1 MIQRYEI
8 GTIILTFF
16 SYSRKAFIV
25 CFYSSNHLA
34 KKVIVSVINDLV
46 TDQRVAKVCQSLTN
60 MGFEILL
67 VGRKLKNSLPLDNR
81 PYKTHRMRLLFTK
94 GPLFYIEFNKRLF
107 FLLLFKKAELLVSN
121 DLDTLLP
128 NYLISKIKGIPL
140 IYDSHEY
147 FTEVP
152 ELVNRKR
159 VQKIWKSIECWIF
172 PKLKNVI
179 TVNDSIADL
188 YENEYGIRP
197 KVVRNIPLS
206 RKLIKSKTREEL
218 GLPTDKFILIL
229 QGSGINIDRGTEE
242 MVEAMQYIH
251 KAILLIVGGG
261 DVIGILK
268 RKVDE
273 LSIHDKVI
281 FKPKQLYQDLMQYTA
296 NADIGLTLDKDTN
309 LNYRFSLP
317 NKLFDYIHAGIPV
330 LASPLPEI
338 NKIIDHYNIGDFI
351 PSHDPKQIAQ
361 KVNEIIENKEIIA
374 VWKKN
379 IKFAIQDLS
388 WETEEHMLK
397 QVYGKYV

>member
-67 VGRKLKNSLPLDNR
+67 VGRKLKKSLPLDNR

-107 FLLLFKKAELLVSN
+107 FLLLFRKADLLVSN

-128 NYLISKIKGIPL
+128 NFIVSKMRGIPL
-140 IYDSHEY
+140 VYDSHEY

-159 VQKIWKSIECWIF
+159 VQKIWKSIERRIF
-172 PKLKNVI
+172 PKLKQVI

-188 YENEYGIRP
+188 YEKEYSIRP
-197 KVVRNIPLS
+197 KVVRNIPFLNKSTVTKS
-206 RKLIKSKTREEL
+206 RQEL

-251 KAILLIVGGG
+251 KAVLLIVGGG
-261 DVIGILK
+261 DVIGIIK

-330 LASPLPEI
+330 MASPLPELK
-338 NKIIDHYNIGDFI
+338 KIIDQYNIGDFI

-361 KVNEIIENKEIIA
+361 KVNEIIENKEIMAI
-374 VWKKN
+374 WKKN

-388 WETEEHMLK
+388 WETEEHILK

>member
-1 MIQRYEI
+1 M
-8 GTIILTFF
+8 
-16 SYSRKAFIV
+16 
-25 CFYSSNHLA
+25 A
-34 KKVIVSVINDLV
+34 KKVIVSVINDLA

-60 MGFEILL
+60 MGFEVLL
-67 VGRKLKNSLPLDNR
+67 VGRKLKKSLPIDNR
-81 PYKTHRMRLLFTK
+81 PYKSKRMCLLFTK
-94 GPLFYIEFNKRLF
+94 GPLFYAEFNKRLF
-107 FLLLFKKAELLVSN
+107 LLLLFRKADLLVSN

-140 IYDSHEY
+140 VYDSHEY

-159 VQKIWKSIECWIF
+159 VQKIWKSIERWIF

-188 YENEYGIRP
+188 YEKEYGIRP
-197 KVVRNIPLS
+197 KVVRNIPPS
-206 RKLIKSKTREEL
+206 NKVINAQTRVEL

-229 QGSGINIDRGTEE
+229 QGSGINMDRGTEE
-242 MVEAMQYIH
+242 MVEAMPFINN
-251 KAILLIVGGG
+251 AVLLIVGGG
-261 DVIGILK
+261 DVIDILK

-281 FKPKQLYQDLMQYTA
+281 FKPKQLYHNLMEYTA
-296 NADIGLTLDKDTN
+296 NADLGLTLDKDTN

-317 NKLFDYIHAGIPV
+317 NKLFDYIHAGIPI

-338 NKIIDHYNIGDFI
+338 KKIIDQYQIGDFI
-351 PSHDPKQIAQ
+351 PGHDPKLISQ
-361 KVNEIIENKEIIA
+361 KVNKIIENKAI
-374 VWKKN
+374 VDGWKKN
-379 IKFAIQDLS
+379 LNLAVQELS
-388 WETEEHMLK
+388 WETEEHVLK